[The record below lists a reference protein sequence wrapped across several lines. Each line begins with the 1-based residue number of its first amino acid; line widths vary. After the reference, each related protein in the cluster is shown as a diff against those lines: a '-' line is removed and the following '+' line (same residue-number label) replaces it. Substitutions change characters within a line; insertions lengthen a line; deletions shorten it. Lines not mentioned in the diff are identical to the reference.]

1 MPKDILD
8 DLMLEEGLDFSPKKD
23 NRVTEVID
31 LEGDT
36 TPVAEEKD
44 YDLIRNNVKLL
55 KTDLDYIYQL
65 KDGSGYVYRLYHKE
79 SKTDKWVMKNPA
91 TVGLI
96 GLDGKKQKPVP
107 FRTKQDAMRHMG
119 QELDKLTAD
128 KAYKYKNITF
138 DQVWTMFMNSSH
150 DKANET
156 IRRYNSIYIHH
167 VKKEFGNL
175 AISEIETQKYNE
187 LFVKL
192 HRTGDGRGKK
202 LNGYSYAYV
211 QSVLKFIYLVVSQ
224 AYYNHFITSAQYTR
238 FDAELAMPGSK
249 KKSDKKKIR
258 VLTSEQ
264 IRKIQELLKPTDY
277 YLPFLISLLGGL
289 RPAETFALCFE
300 DVDFKN
306 CTISI
311 DKQIVEE
318 STGKLIIKEPKTD
331 KSTRVIEVPLVLIQ
345 EIQKRKRALEEAQK
359 EDPVLF
365 EQNKRKFIDG
375 REFRE
380 DIIEQPN
387 FINVDRK
394 GRYITAHSFSYYTKI
409 IKRDICPNN
418 DEFEDFSFYTFR
430 KTHLSN
436 MASNNCP
443 VGELM
448 SRAGH
453 SKMETLYDSY
463 YGRTEASE
471 EKLIRAMNET
481 ASLIL

>member
-1 MPKDILD
+1 MPRDILD
-8 DLMLEEGLDFSPKKD
+8 GLDLEEVLVFSPKKD
-23 NRVTEVID
+23 NHITEVID

-36 TPVAEEKD
+36 TPVVEEKD

-128 KAYKYKNITF
+128 KAYKYRNVTF
-138 DQVWTMFMNSSH
+138 DQVWTMFMESPH
-150 DKANET
+150 GKANET

-167 VKKEFGNL
+167 VKKEFGDQ
-175 AISEIETQKYNE
+175 AISEIETQSYNE
-187 LFVKL
+187 LFVTL
-192 HRTGDGRGKK
+192 HRTGDGKGKK

-211 QSVLKFIYLVVSQ
+211 QSVLKFIYLVVSY
-224 AYYNHFITSAQYTR
+224 AYFKHFISTDQYKH
-238 FDAELAMPGSK
+238 FDEELAMPGNK
-249 KKSDKKKIR
+249 KKSDSKKIR
-258 VLTSEQ
+258 VLTKEQ

-289 RPAETFALCFE
+289 RPAETFALCF
-300 DVDFKN
+300 DDIDCKN

-311 DKQIVEE
+311 NKQIVEE
-318 STGKLIIKEPKTD
+318 STGKMIIKQPKTE
-331 KSTRVIEVPLVLIQ
+331 KSTRVVEVPLVVIQ
-345 EIQKRKRALEEAQK
+345 EVIKRRNALIAAQK
-359 EDPVLF
+359 ENPVLF

-387 FINVDRK
+387 FINVDSK
-394 GRYITAHSFSYYTKI
+394 GRYVTAHSFSYYTKI
-409 IKRDICPNN
+409 IKRDICPSN

-453 SKMETLYDSY
+453 SKMETLYENY